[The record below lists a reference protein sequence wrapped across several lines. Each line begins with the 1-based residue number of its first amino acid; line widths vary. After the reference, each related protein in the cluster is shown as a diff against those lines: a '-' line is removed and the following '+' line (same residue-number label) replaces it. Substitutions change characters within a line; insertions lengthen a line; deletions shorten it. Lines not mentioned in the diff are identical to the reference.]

1 MNTTIAP
8 LACQELVEL
17 VTSYLEDVLYP
28 EERAAFDHHIGT
40 CDGCDQYL
48 QQMRQTIE
56 ITGRLTPAD
65 VSAEAEAALLAA
77 FRDWRVG

>member
-1 MNTTIAP
+1 MSTTIEP

-17 VTSYLEDVLYP
+17 VTSYLEGVLSP

-56 ITGRLTPAD
+56 ISGRLTPAD
-65 VSAEAEAALLAA
+65 ISAESEAALLAA

>member
-1 MNTTIAP
+1 VSAAIAP

-17 VTSYLEDVLYP
+17 VTSYLEGVLSLD
-28 EERAAFDHHIGT
+28 ERAAFDHHIGT

-56 ITGRLTPAD
+56 ISGRLTPAD
-65 VSAEAEAALLAA
+65 ISAEAEAALLAA